1 MTKTGRMFVL
11 LVFCMTVVFSLGGIF
26 AFHLEAREASPD
38 WVKDLPAARD
48 AEQLFI
54 VAGVGQTTAWVSL
67 HEKDASGQWQ
77 QLMTTPGFIGKNGLG
92 KTKEGDARTPVG
104 TFHFNK
110 AFGIAPDPG
119 CAIPYTQVNENTY
132 WSGDVRPGMKY
143 NEMVDIR
150 DFPEL
155 DTEDSE
161 HIADYTVHYVYCLNI
176 SYNEA
181 GTPGKGSAIFLHC
194 MAPMKTYTGGCVA
207 IPQDKMHFVMQMVR
221 PDCVVLIDSL
231 KNIAPALAADWGI

>member
-11 LVFCMTVVFSLGGIF
+11 LVFCMTVFFSLEGIF
-26 AFHLEAREASPD
+26 ASHLEASEASPD
-38 WVKDLPAARD
+38 WVKDLPAARN

-67 HEKDASGQWQ
+67 HEKDANGQWQ

-92 KTKEGDARTPVG
+92 KTKEGDGKTPVG

-110 AFGIAPDPG
+110 AFGIAPNPS
-119 CAIPYTQVNENTY
+119 CAIPYIQVDENIY
-132 WSGDVRPGMKY
+132 WSGDGRPGMRY

-150 DFPEL
+150 ELPEL
-155 DTEDSE
+155 DTADSE
-161 HIADYTVHYVYCLNI
+161 HIVDYDPHYTYAMNI
-176 SYNEA
+176 SYNED

-194 MAPMKTYTGGCVA
+194 FGPFKPYTGGCVA
-207 IPQDKMHFVMQMVR
+207 IPVEQMRFVMQTVR

-231 KNIAPALAADWGI
+231 KNIAPTLADDWGI